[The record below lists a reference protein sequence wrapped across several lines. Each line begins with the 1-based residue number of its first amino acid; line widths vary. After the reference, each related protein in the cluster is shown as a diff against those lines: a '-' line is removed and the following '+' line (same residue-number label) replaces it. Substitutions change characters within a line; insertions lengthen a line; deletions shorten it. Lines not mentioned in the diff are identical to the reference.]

1 MTDREGWPAVG
12 NVEVRRLGRWDGV
25 AGLALVGCAVGVF
38 LRSPGVVLAA
48 AVGLALAGYQRLAT
62 PPHPSVSIERGVDDR
77 TVEPGDSVTVTLTV
91 RNDGQQR
98 LTDLRVVDGVPAS
111 AAVVDGAPACRTSL
125 APGDSTTQTY
135 SVETDRGAAAFE
147 PPLVA
152 TRDVGGVV
160 ERAERVAASGDAAV
174 ECAPAFEPVD
184 HLPLRA
190 QTALD
195 AGRRT
200 TDDSGSGVAF
210 QVVRD
215 HQPGDPRSRIAWRHW
230 ARSGELATVE
240 FQPERAA
247 TVVLVVDT
255 RPEAQVAPNPAEP
268 TAIQRSV
275 DAAARL
281 FATLDAEGS
290 RIGIATLDDERRWLS
305 PGRGRSHRARA
316 HDLLTDESLLSGSG
330 DSFDPVDS
338 AGWLVDLAPTRSQVI
353 VLSPLVEDAIERFC
367 VRLESLGVPVTVCSP
382 DPTTTGST
390 GRRLAR
396 LERDRRLDRL
406 REAGLAVV
414 DWPRDQPLQ
423 RALQEGKR

>member
-1 MTDREGWPAVG
+1 MPDAADWPAVES
-12 NVEVRRLGRWDGV
+12 VEVRRLGRFDGV
-25 AGLALVGCAVGVF
+25 AGVALVGCALGVF

-48 AVGLALAGYQRLAT
+48 ALGLALAGYQRLAT
-62 PPHPSVSIERGVDDR
+62 PPAPSLSIERDVVDHY
-77 TVEPGDSVTVTLTV
+77 VEPGDPVSVTLTV
-91 RNDGQQR
+91 HNEGQQR

-111 AAVVDGAPACRTSL
+111 AAVVDGTPACRVVL
-125 APGDSTTQTY
+125 PPGDSTELTY
-135 SVETDRGAAAFE
+135 AVETDRGAAAFE
-147 PPLVA
+147 PPLVV

-160 ERAERVAASGDAAV
+160 ERAERVPASGDAAV
-174 ECAPAFEPVD
+174 ECVPAFEPVE

-255 RPEAQVAPNPAEP
+255 RPAAQVAPTGTDA
-268 TAIQRSV
+268 TAVQRSV

-281 FATLDAEGS
+281 FATLDAEGN
-290 RIGIATLDDERRWLS
+290 RVGIATLDDERRRLS

-316 HDLLTDESLLSGSG
+316 RDLLTDESLLSASASG
-330 DSFDPVDS
+330 FDPTDT
-338 AGWLVDLAPTRSQVI
+338 AGWLVDLVAARSQVV
-353 VLSPLVEDAIERFC
+353 VLSPLVDNAIERFC
-367 VRLESLGVPVTVCSP
+367 VRLESLGLPVTVCSP

-396 LERDRRLDRL
+396 LERDRRLARL
-406 REAGLAVV
+406 READLAVV
-414 DWPRDQPLQ
+414 DWRRDQPLQ
-423 RALQEGKR
+423 RALLEVRR